1 MTIKDV
7 TEYINTHSDPVLTD
21 EMNMLILETCE
32 KTHKLTMELNTAWHS
47 RVEMVRIMSEITGE
61 EVDPSFNMFPP
72 FYSDFGQNIH
82 FGKNVFL
89 NACCQFQD
97 QGGIFIGDDVLI
109 GHNTVL
115 ATIDHDLDP
124 YSRQNHYAPIHIGN
138 RVWIGAGAIIT
149 KGVTIG
155 DNAVIAAGAVVTKD
169 VPADTV
175 VGGVP
180 AKVLRRWDGK

>member
-21 EMNMLILETCE
+21 EMN
-32 KTHKLTMELNTAWHS
+32 
-47 RVEMVRIMSEITGE
+47 
-61 EVDPSFNMFPP
+61 
-72 FYSDFGQNIH
+72 
-82 FGKNVFL
+82 
-89 NACCQFQD
+89 
-97 QGGIFIGDDVLI
+97 VLI